1 MKVKIIYSVILFTII
16 AGCSRH
22 IIITPLV
29 GYHQIESRAHINS
42 FKQIDFS
49 KAKDIGLIVNN
60 DFKLSLADSVM
71 QCEDSS
77 LTNYQ
82 VFKFTTDFSRQ
93 YRINVIAY
101 AFGKMEQAYV
111 FIPQIKVFDGKLRPV
126 EIKRDSSVTVNEYYD
141 KSLHRLAWV
150 FKQSMPNDYY
160 LVVYSDNNNLGRLLD
175 SYDCDFSTG
184 YAHYHYH
191 VLINST
197 LFGEF
202 RIRIENL

>member
-1 MKVKIIYSVILFTII
+1 MKVKIICSVILFTII

-22 IIITPLV
+22 IIITPFV
-29 GYHQIESRAHINS
+29 GYHQIESRTHINS

-49 KAKDIGLIVNN
+49 KAKDIALTINN

-71 QCEDSS
+71 QCEDSL

-82 VFKFTTDFSRQ
+82 VFKFATAFSKQ

-101 AFGKMEQAYV
+101 AFGKMERYYV
-111 FIPQIKVFDGKLRPV
+111 FIPQIKVFDKNLHPV
-126 EIKRDSSVTVNEYYD
+126 EIKRDSSVTVNQSYD
-141 KSLHRLAWV
+141 KSFLRLAWA

-160 LVVYSDNNNLGRLLD
+160 LVVYSNNSKLGCLID
-175 SYDCDFSTG
+175 TFDYDLFVGGAYIHMQND
-184 YAHYHYH
+184 
-191 VLINST
+191 INST

-202 RIRIENL
+202 RIRVENF